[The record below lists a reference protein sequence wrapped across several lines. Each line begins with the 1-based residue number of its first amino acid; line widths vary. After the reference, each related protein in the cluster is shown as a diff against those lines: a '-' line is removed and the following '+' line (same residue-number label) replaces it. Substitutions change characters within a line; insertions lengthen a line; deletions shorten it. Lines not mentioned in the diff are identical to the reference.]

1 VTLTLDRWEHILKKR
16 LGKLDGLELAV
27 MSAVENAEVTRR
39 GNVPGREVHYARDL
53 GPIALDGRGSLTL
66 ISIAELLERLH
77 GDEVKVTMPAR
88 PERIATADLEF
99 ALA

>member
-53 GPIALDGRGSLTL
+53 GPIALDGRGS
-66 ISIAELLERLH
+66 SVRRVNGSREHRVS
-77 GDEVKVTMPAR
+77 DPVR
-88 PERIATADLEF
+88 TADGGQ
-99 ALA
+99 AVIPIKIG